1 MPDLSPL
8 CLSSAWSLSCEA
20 ILFAALY
27 PLHKWQG
34 GRKADHVFFNP
45 QDYVASD
52 TARKLGVAFP
62 EESKA
67 AKFEPFI
74 TQYTGMAK
82 VTIGLA
88 AASISFGGL
97 KVDNSQIWT
106 AKLLLAYSI
115 AFSLL
120 FCVLMINFYENYLHD
135 LKSYKPWKAALVES
149 CGLTSLF
156 CFALGYWYWASH
168 V

>member
-1 MPDLSPL
+1 MTDLSPL
-8 CLSSAWSLSCEA
+8 QLASAWSLSCEF
-20 ILFAALY
+20 ILLAALY
-27 PLHKWQG
+27 PLHKWPG
-34 GRKADHVFFNP
+34 GRKANYVFFNP
-45 QDYVASD
+45 KDYATSD
-52 TARKLGVAFP
+52 TAEKLKVQFP
-62 EESKA
+62 AETA
-67 AKFEPFI
+67 TAKFDSFV

-97 KVDNSQIWT
+97 KVSDSQIWT

-115 AFSLL
+115 AFSLF
-120 FCVLMINFYENYLHD
+120 FCVAMINFYENYLHD
-135 LKSYKPWKAALVES
+135 LTSYKPWKAALVES